1 MTNYEKVVDFN
12 KCFGSYLSEKEDP
25 LLYNKLPKLVNL
37 KYSLIKE
44 EVDELLEAFNDNN
57 LIEIIDALS
66 DIKYVLYGMASGFGV
81 NMDTEFLKYLCSKPK
96 LQNTKLEYEDKS
108 DFRIVVEIYLSD
120 FSNRLHYPQ
129 DYLSN
134 IVKPYFNQALQHYID
149 VINKCCNT
157 LKETVIGCDFKAMK
171 QELCS
176 LLYNVNIFGAIIGI
190 DLDQAFDI
198 VHSSNMTKVCKDEE
212 TAKKTVTW
220 YLENDKRYKTPT
232 YLKNEYGYIIINQD
246 TGKVLKSIEY
256 TPANF
261 LELLVE
267 N

>member
-12 KCFGSYLSEKEDP
+12 KCFGSYLSEVEDQ
-25 LLYNKLPKLVNL
+25 LLFNKLPKLVNL

-44 EVDELLEAFNDNN
+44 EIEELNEAFNENN

-66 DIKYVLYGMASGFGV
+66 DIKYVLYGMASAFGI
-81 NMDTEFLKYLCSKPK
+81 NMDTEFLKHLVNKPK
-96 LQNTKLEYEDKS
+96 LQNTKLEFDNKS

-120 FSNRLHYPQ
+120 FSNRLHYPE

-134 IVKPYFNQALQHYID
+134 IVKPYFNQALNHYMSLIS
-149 VINKCCNT
+149 KSSQT
-157 LKETVIGCDFKAMK
+157 LKDIVIGCNFVGLKE
-171 QELCS
+171 ELCS

-190 DLDQAFDI
+190 DLDKAFDI

-212 TAKKTVTW
+212 TAKKTVEW
-220 YLENDKRYKTPT
+220 YLKNDKRYATPT
-232 YLKNEYGYIIINQD
+232 YLKNEYGYIILNQD

-261 LELLVE
+261 LELLNE

>member
-1 MTNYEKVVDFN
+1 
-12 KCFGSYLSEKEDP
+12 KEDP